1 MKMCLFPEQRKEVI
15 FMENFHV
22 DELIKAVLKE
32 DMPAGDLTT
41 ESIVPENSVSRAVII
56 AKEQGVLA
64 GLDIAARVFELLEGD
79 LEFQANTRDGC
90 KVTAGEVVAEL
101 SGCTRTILKGERTA
115 LNFLQ
120 RLSGIATE
128 THKYCQ
134 EIRGTGAR
142 ITDTRKTT
150 PGLRYLEKYA
160 VRMGGGV
167 NHRFSLSDAVL
178 IKDNHIAACG
188 GIIPAVRAARE
199 RVPHTVKIEVETETL
214 EQVREAIDAGADII
228 MLDNMDINTM
238 KEAVSLVGGKAVV
251 EASGGISLDNV
262 YEIAKTGVDIIS
274 VGSITHSAGSLDLSM
289 KFL

>member
-1 MKMCLFPEQRKEVI
+1 ML
-15 FMENFHV
+15 MENFHV
-22 DELIKAVLKE
+22 DEIIKAALKE

-41 ESIVPENSVSRAVII
+41 ESIIPKNAVSKALII

-64 GLDIAARVFELLEGD
+64 GLNVAARVFELLEGD
-79 LEFQANTRDGC
+79 VEFQANTSDGC
-90 KVTAGEVVAEL
+90 TIAANEVVAEL

-128 THKYCQ
+128 THKFC
-134 EIRGTGAR
+134 RKVSGTGAR
-142 ITDTRKTT
+142 IADTRKTT
-150 PGLRYLEKYA
+150 PGLRHLEKYA

-199 RVPHTVKIEVETETL
+199 KAPHTVTIEVEAETL

-238 KEAVSLVGGKAVV
+238 KEAVNLVGGKALV

-274 VGSITHSAGSLDLSM
+274 VGSITHSSGSLDFSM
-289 KFL
+289 KLR